1 MAEQMTVKPA
11 TTGTT
16 DAAVLG
22 YRRSPVQHLAG
33 LMEAAGGEQVRLR
46 EVPFLTQI
54 TIRATS
60 PEAVDA
66 VGSSLGVTL
75 PSGVGEVAQGERG
88 EGGQGGAVSVVWL
101 SPDEWLAVL
110 GDEADTGVAITAV
123 VESLNVA
130 LGERRGQVVD
140 VSSNRTTLELSGPK
154 ARAVLDKTIELDLH
168 PREFPVGRAVSTQME
183 SVAVIL
189 WRTADDTWLLMPRAS
204 FAEHVVR
211 WLADGMREFS

>member
-1 MAEQMTVKPA
+1 MAEQMTVTP
-11 TTGTT
+11 TTSTGPN
-16 DAAVLG
+16 AAVLG
-22 YRRSPVQHLAG
+22 YRRSPAHHLTA
-33 LMEAAGGEQVRLR
+33 LMEGGSGEQVRLR

-54 TIRATS
+54 TIRAAS
-60 PEAVDA
+60 PEAVEAVSGALGVALPSA
-66 VGSSLGVTL
+66 VGEMSR
-75 PSGVGEVAQGERG
+75 GERG
-88 EGGQGGAVSVVWL
+88 EGGPVSVVWL

-110 GDEADTGVAITAV
+110 GDEAETGVASTTV

-130 LGERRGQVVD
+130 LGERRGQAVD

-168 PREFPVGRAVSTQME
+168 PREFPVGRVVSTQME

-189 WRTADDTWLLMPRAS
+189 WRIAEETWQLMPRAS
-204 FAEHVVR
+204 FTEHVVL